1 MISNGIPSISFDL
14 LIVMASV
21 AADDTR
27 FVKVPLT
34 SSQKLELRNMLISMN
49 KEKERRDLTI
59 FDTFIKIKS
68 KFYLGDAPEL
78 HKYPDKT
85 DLVIWTPTIYAQDST
100 LIHQMSP
107 EWYSLYVESFDWNYQ
122 DTEPVKDFN
131 CFINRMDIN
140 RQSWL
145 YLLIR
150 RNLFNKGFVSFNM
163 DTTRLDNYDP
173 SKSALEV
180 FDQQFQTHMTNFETE
195 HEIAR
200 SVVPYRNFD
209 AEDLGTVLLQS
220 RFSIVLET
228 FFSESGEI
236 TFTEKT
242 FRSLIFPRPWL
253 LYAAKDAVE
262 TLRSWGFDVLD
273 DLVDHSAYDGVEDC
287 IQRQSIILDLA
298 ETMCHFDIAANR
310 TRLQKAAA
318 HNLSLLKQWKADLPD
333 IAKKDTERFLDKV
346 YALYGGN

>member
-1 MISNGIPSISFDL
+1 MISNGILPMPFDL

-21 AADDTR
+21 AANDTR

-34 SSQKLELRNMLISMN
+34 ASQKLELRNMLISMD

-59 FDTFIKIKS
+59 FDTFLKIKS
-68 KFYLGDAPEL
+68 KFYLGDAPTL
-78 HKYPDKT
+78 HKYRDKKN
-85 DLVIWTPTIYAQDST
+85 LVIWTPTVYAQDSD
-100 LIHQMSP
+100 LIHQISP
-107 EWYSLYVESFDWNYQ
+107 QWYSLYFEHFDQKYSES
-122 DTEPVKDFN
+122 EPVKDFN

-150 RNLFNKGFVSFNM
+150 RGLFNKGFVSFNM
-163 DTTRLDNYDP
+163 DVTRLDNYDP
-173 SKSALEV
+173 EESAITV
-180 FDQQFQTHMTNFETE
+180 FDRQFQTHMTNFEPE
-195 HEIAR
+195 HNVAR
-200 SVVPYRNFD
+200 SIVPYRNFD
-209 AEDLGTVLLQS
+209 ETDLSSVLMQS

-228 FFSESGEI
+228 YFVAPDEI

-242 FRSLIFPRPWL
+242 FRSLVFPRPWL
-253 LYAAKDAVE
+253 LYAGPHAVQ

-298 ETMCHFDIAANR
+298 ETMCHFDLVAHR
-310 TRLQKAAA
+310 ERLQQAAS
-318 HNLSLLKQWKADLPD
+318 HNLDLLRKWREDLPNV
-333 IAKKDTERFLDKV
+333 AHKDTQRFLDKI
-346 YALYGGN
+346 YTLYGGN